1 MRILWSYLRPA
12 VLGDARLPP
21 RVGDRRERREQAERG
36 HREGGGCGRGG
47 GGRTRHQALPR
58 SGRRRQ
64 ALNAA
69 LYGTPQTR
77 HRAFLLA
84 YHKRLRVPPVFPD
97 PTHTPVGQAIFSYKR
112 KELVRIA
119 RAEDWETAIEV
130 LGADPLIAERYR
142 VQGLSWQALSREGL
156 RPMVTVEEALSDL
169 RPVLLDPDD
178 ATVAECAGAADRL
191 PA

>member
-1 MRILWSYLRPA
+1 
-12 VLGDARLPP
+12 
-21 RVGDRRERREQAERG
+21 
-36 HREGGGCGRGG
+36 
-47 GGRTRHQALPR
+47 
-58 SGRRRQ
+58 
-64 ALNAA
+64 
-69 LYGTPQTR
+69 
-77 HRAFLLA
+77 
-84 YHKRLRVPPVFPD
+84 
-97 PTHTPVGQAIFSYKR
+97 VGQAIFSYKR

-169 RPVLLDPDD
+169 RPVLLDPDE